1 MAVDGEH
8 QIAITAAMPMPAPSA
23 HTSGG
28 HTRAGNLQAK
38 NAGRVVPCSEKRTA
52 PFPFHS
58 AHALHTEAQEPPQ
71 RKPTPMSPNLL
82 KALVAALAV
91 GACVLGYFLY
101 QETRDPTGVSITI
114 GEDTLSIEE
123 Q

>member
-1 MAVDGEH
+1 MGR
-8 QIAITAAMPMPAPSA
+8 IATAHSSPLFRWANGTMFSPQRRRAA
-23 HTSGG
+23 HRGAGTSP
-28 HTRAGNLQAK
+28 K
-38 NAGRVVPCSEKRTA
+38 
-52 PFPFHS
+52 
-58 AHALHTEAQEPPQ
+58 

-91 GACVLGYFLY
+91 GSCVLGYFLY

-114 GEDTLSIEE
+114 GDDTLSIEE

>member
-1 MAVDGEH
+1 MLCLAQNKPLASDNGTNRNGPLKPPV
-8 QIAITAAMPMPAPSA
+8 PM
-23 HTSGG
+23 G
-28 HTRAGNLQAK
+28 
-38 NAGRVVPCSEKRTA
+38 KRHHLFSTA
-52 PFPFHS
+52 PTRCTPRRRN
-58 AHALHTEAQEPPQ
+58 LPP

-82 KALVAALAV
+82 KALVSALAV

-114 GEDTLSIEE
+114 GDDTLSIEE